1 MLSVADSLMWDAL
14 EIGPQWILRETEDVT
29 LSEVSLRAGL
39 RKPASL
45 EAGAQQKAPRAAAPG
60 LPPGLPPEFSARS
73 APSRPVPAARSGGER
88 IAPSIAAAPQAPKLA
103 LSPEVLAACEKAD
116 WATLEGLAQ
125 ACTCCSMAKSRQH
138 VVFAEGGPGMR
149 IALVGEAPGS
159 EEDLQGIPFVGKSGQ
174 LLTQMLESIGIE
186 RRRDIAI
193 MNVLKCRPPGN
204 RNPAPA
210 EVSCC
215 AAYLR
220 RQLLLVRPDVLLIM
234 GRFAMQTLLGT
245 GPDAT
250 IGSQRGRVHDV
261 SIGDFV
267 TKAVVSYHP
276 SYLLRSPD
284 EKAKAWEDLVLF
296 RRLIREAGIELA
308 PTAARDKKT
317 AGAFQTGA
325 QTPKQPS
332 SSSWAK
338 AGGIRL

>member
-1 MLSVADSLMWDAL
+1 MLSAADSLMWDAL

-29 LSEVSLRAGL
+29 LSEVSLRADL
-39 RKPASL
+39 RKPSASP
-45 EAGAQQKAPRAAAPG
+45 APTPQKAPRPAAPG
-60 LPPGLPPEFSARS
+60 LPSGLPPGFPPEFAARSSPSRS
-73 APSRPVPAARSGGER
+73 APSRPSPAARPTAEQ
-88 IAPSIAAAPQAPKLA
+88 IAPAIASAPQAPKLA
-103 LSPEVLAACEKAD
+103 LSPEVLSACEKAD
-116 WATLEGLAQ
+116 WAALEGLAK

-159 EEDLQGIPFVGKSGQ
+159 EEDLQGIPFVGKSGL

-210 EVSCC
+210 EVACC

-234 GRFAMQTLLGT
+234 GRFAMQTLLGI
-245 GPDAT
+245 GPDAS
-250 IGSQRGRVHDV
+250 IGSQRGRVHEV
-261 SIGDFV
+261 TIGDFS

-296 RRLIREAGIELA
+296 RRLIRETGIELA
-308 PTAARDKKT
+308 PISRTR
-317 AGAFQTGA
+317 
-325 QTPKQPS
+325 
-332 SSSWAK
+332 
-338 AGGIRL
+338 

>member
-1 MLSVADSLMWDAL
+1 MLSAADSLMWDAL

-29 LSEVSLRAGL
+29 LAETALRAEL
-39 RKPASL
+39 RQPAPAVRS
-45 EAGAQQKAPRAAAPG
+45 AAP
-60 LPPGLPPEFSARS
+60 A
-73 APSRPVPAARSGGER
+73 APSRPAPLPAPARP
-88 IAPSIAAAPQAPKLA
+88 APVVRPVAEPISSAPQAPA
-103 LSPEVLAACEKAD
+103 LVLPPEVVAACEKAD
-116 WATLEGLAQ
+116 WATLEGLAG

-210 EVSCC
+210 EVACC
-215 AAYLR
+215 ATYLR

-234 GRFAMQTLLGT
+234 GRFAMQTLLGL
-245 GPDAT
+245 GPDAS
-250 IGSQRGRVHDV
+250 IGSQRGRVHEV
-261 SIGDFV
+261 TIGDFG

-276 SYLLRSPD
+276 SYLLRAPD
-284 EKAKAWEDLVLF
+284 EKAKAWEDLTLF
-296 RRLIREAGIELA
+296 RRLIREAGIKLA
-308 PTAARDKKT
+308 PVHHTHDNKDGVFPQWRKDAEEAVVILMGEGR
-317 AGAFQTGA
+317 
-325 QTPKQPS
+325 
-332 SSSWAK
+332 
-338 AGGIRL
+338 R

>member
-1 MLSVADSLMWDAL
+1 MLSAADSLMWDAL

-29 LSEVSLRAGL
+29 LAETALRAEL
-39 RKPASL
+39 RQPAP
-45 EAGAQQKAPRAAAPG
+45 AV
-60 LPPGLPPEFSARS
+60 RS
-73 APSRPVPAARSGGER
+73 VAEPISS
-88 IAPSIAAAPQAPKLA
+88 APQAPA
-103 LSPEVLAACEKAD
+103 LVLPPEVVAACEKAD
-116 WATLEGLAQ
+116 WATLEGLAG

-210 EVSCC
+210 EVACC
-215 AAYLR
+215 ATYLR

-234 GRFAMQTLLGT
+234 GRFAMQTLLGL
-245 GPDAT
+245 GPDAS

-261 SIGDFV
+261 TIGDFG

-276 SYLLRSPD
+276 SYLLRAPD
-284 EKAKAWEDLVLF
+284 EKAKAWEDLTLF
-296 RRLIREAGIELA
+296 RRLIREAGIKLA
-308 PTAARDKKT
+308 PVHHTH
-317 AGAFQTGA
+317 
-325 QTPKQPS
+325 
-332 SSSWAK
+332 
-338 AGGIRL
+338 